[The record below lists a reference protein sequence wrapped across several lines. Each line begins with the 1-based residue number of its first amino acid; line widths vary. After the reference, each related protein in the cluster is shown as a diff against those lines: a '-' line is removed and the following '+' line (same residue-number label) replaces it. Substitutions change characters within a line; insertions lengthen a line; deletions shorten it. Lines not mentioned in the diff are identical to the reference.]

1 MHNSIKISGESW
13 VKWKLFFL
21 KKTKKKKY
29 YYETKTLT
37 STAIMQDPHPAQL
50 ERLMKEGFS
59 VWSRTTS
66 FLSEEHSHSKLPVSS
81 CGATPTTPARRYL
94 RRGRRV
100 TGRGRSET
108 SPTGTDPHSH
118 LRDTNCHHMHTFLHS
133 TECVS
138 ATLRC
143 RIQRSMYM
151 WKSCRYKGENT

>member
-1 MHNSIKISGESW
+1 MH
-13 VKWKLFFL
+13 
-21 KKTKKKKY
+21 
-29 YYETKTLT
+29 
-37 STAIMQDPHPAQL
+37 DPHPAQL
-50 ERLMKEGFS
+50 QRLMKEGFS

-66 FLSEEHSHSKLPVSS
+66 FLSEEHSHRKLPVSS
-81 CGATPTTPARRYL
+81 CGATPTAPARRYL

-118 LRDTNCHHMHTFLHS
+118 LRDTNCHHMHTFSHS

-138 ATLRC
+138 VPHANITLHC

-151 WKSCRYKGENT
+151 WKSCRYTGRKHMKWFYSNLLLWHQQGFLTQRNATHWIFSPFLEKFQ

>member
-1 MHNSIKISGESW
+1 MH
-13 VKWKLFFL
+13 
-21 KKTKKKKY
+21 
-29 YYETKTLT
+29 
-37 STAIMQDPHPAQL
+37 DPHPAQL

-66 FLSEEHSHSKLPVSS
+66 FLSEEHSHSKLPGSS

-118 LRDTNCHHMHTFLHS
+118 LRDTNCHHMHTFWHS

-138 ATLRC
+138 VPHCAAASRGACTCGSHAGTRAKTHEMILLQSSPLTSGIKHGFLTQRTATHW
-143 RIQRSMYM
+143 IFSPF
-151 WKSCRYKGENT
+151 